1 MARLSTEPSAV
12 SLLDPVRRTA
22 LVSLAERQA
31 RPPIDLLNDAVDAL
45 VEADRWQRA
54 EIEAALREADAGD
67 FASAEEVEAAF
78 APR

>member
-22 LVSLAERQA
+22 LFALAEKQA
-31 RPPIDLLNDAVDAL
+31 RAPIDLLNDAVDAL
-45 VEADRWQRA
+45 VEADRWQRV
-54 EIEAALREADAGD
+54 EIEAALKEAEAGD
-67 FASAEEVEAAF
+67 FASIEDVEAAF

>member
-45 VEADRWQRA
+45 VETDRWQRA

-67 FASAEEVEAAF
+67 FASAAEVEAAF

>member
-45 VEADRWQRA
+45 VETDRWQRA

-67 FASAEEVEAAF
+67 FASTEEVEAAF

>member
-31 RPPIDLLNDAVDAL
+31 RPPIDLLNDAVDAM
-45 VEADRWQRA
+45 VETDRWQRA

-67 FASAEEVEAAF
+67 FASTEEVEAAF

>member
-45 VEADRWQRA
+45 VETDRWQRA